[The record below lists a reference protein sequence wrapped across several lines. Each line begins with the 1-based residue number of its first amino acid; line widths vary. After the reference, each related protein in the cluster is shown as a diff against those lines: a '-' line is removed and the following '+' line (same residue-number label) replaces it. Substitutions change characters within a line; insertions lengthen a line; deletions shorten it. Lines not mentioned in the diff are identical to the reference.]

1 MQYSLDCAEQGPVG
15 WRRQMMVVNP
25 VPFSVSSRH
34 SRSHAVRVFL
44 ESARMNLRPAVAIAL
59 AAGWLAGW
67 NVCQAAEVVKPAPL
81 KMEGLGPHR
90 REVTAANAEAKEW
103 FNQGLMLLYAFNHDE
118 AIHAFRAAVAADPEC
133 AMAHWG
139 IALALGPHI
148 NFPMMTPEKSAT
160 AWSELQLA
168 KQFAARGTDVERA
181 LIEALASRYAEK
193 PPEDRV
199 PLDQAYAAA
208 MTGVWETFPRDADV
222 GALYVEAVMDLRPWD
237 LWPVNGEARPE
248 RETAIAV
255 LREVLKLS
263 PAHPLACHLY
273 IHAVEAGPNP
283 GEAMEA
289 ANNLRLAAPGLGH
302 LVHMPSHIDV
312 RTGQWQQAVE
322 ANERAIKADSDYRAR
337 RPEQDF
343 YRIYIAH
350 NRHMLAFA
358 AMMQGESARAE
369 KEVRQMLA
377 DIPDSWLAIPEN
389 LAMADGF
396 FAAPVEVLVRFG
408 KWDAVLAEPEP
419 VGNRPIARALWR
431 EARGVA
437 LAAKG
442 NVAEARFEQ
451 KKFRE
456 AATAVP
462 EQARFGNNAGAD
474 ILKVADALLEGEI
487 LLKEGK
493 RDAGL
498 AKLREAVALE
508 DALRYDEPPGWII
521 PVRHALG
528 TWLIKAEQY
537 EEAEAVY
544 RKDLTIWPN
553 NGWSL
558 FGLSQ
563 ALDRQDKI
571 PEMKQVRERF
581 RQVWQYADV
590 ELKSSCFCQMEM
602 P

>member
-1 MQYSLDCAEQGPVG
+1 MNVRQCLIASIPAAIVAGVWLSGWEAPAEESGRPV
-15 WRRQMMVVNP
+15 
-25 VPFSVSSRH
+25 
-34 SRSHAVRVFL
+34 AL
-44 ESARMNLRPAVAIAL
+44 RMD
-59 AAGWLAGW
+59 
-67 NVCQAAEVVKPAPL
+67 
-81 KMEGLGPHR
+81 GLGPHR
-90 REVTAANAEAKEW
+90 REVTAANAEAKQW

-118 AIHAFRAAVAADPEC
+118 AIHAFRAAVDADPGC

-139 IALALGPHI
+139 IALAVGPHI
-148 NFPMMTPEKSAT
+148 NFPLMTPQKSAL

-168 KQFAARGTDVERA
+168 RQHSANGTEVEKA

-199 PLDQAYAAA
+199 PLDKAYAEA
-208 MTGVWETFPRDADV
+208 MQRVWQKFPGDADV
-222 GALYVEAVMDLRPWD
+222 GALYAEAVMDLRPWD
-237 LWPVNGEARPE
+237 LWPTDGEARPE

-255 LREVLKLS
+255 LRKVLELS
-263 PAHPLACHLY
+263 PAHPLGCHLY

-283 GEAMEA
+283 GEASEA
-289 ANNLRLAAPGLGH
+289 ADRLRTASPGLGH

-312 RTGQWQQAVE
+312 RTGRWQQAVE
-322 ANERAIKADSDYRAR
+322 ANERAIRADNDYRGR

-343 YRIYIAH
+343 YRIYMAH

-358 AMMQGESARAE
+358 AMMQGQSARAE
-369 KEVRQMLA
+369 AEARQMLA
-377 DIPDSWLAIPEN
+377 DIPESWLAVPEN

-396 FAAPVEVLVRFG
+396 FAAPIKVLVRFG

-419 VGNRPIARALWR
+419 VGNRPIAHALWR

-442 NVAEARFEQ
+442 QVAEARAEQ
-451 KKFRE
+451 RRFRD
-456 AATAVP
+456 AVRAVP
-462 EQARFGNNAGAD
+462 EEARFGNNSGID
-474 ILKVADALLEGEI
+474 LLKVADALLEGEI
-487 LLKEGK
+487 LVKEGK
-493 RDAGL
+493 MEEGI
-498 AKLREAVALE
+498 AKLREAVRLE
-508 DALRYDEPPGWII
+508 DLLRYDEPPGWII

-528 TWLIKAEQY
+528 TWLIKAGKP

-544 RKDLTIWPN
+544 RKDLETWPH

-563 ALDRQDKI
+563 SLDRQDK
-571 PEMKQVRERF
+571 MDDMRLVRARF
-581 RQVWQYADV
+581 QEAWRSADV
-590 ELKSSCFCQMEM
+590 ELKSSCFCQTET